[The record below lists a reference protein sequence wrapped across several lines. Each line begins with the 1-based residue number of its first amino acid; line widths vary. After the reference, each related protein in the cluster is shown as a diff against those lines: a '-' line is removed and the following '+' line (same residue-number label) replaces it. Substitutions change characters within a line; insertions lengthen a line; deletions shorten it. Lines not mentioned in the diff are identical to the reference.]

1 MRGGGA
7 CCRWWAGM
15 AQLDMRA
22 QVRATAGRALASSRL
37 LASPGLPLTAVPW
50 AACWRMW
57 APDGRKVKVSAFPS
71 PHHLYSGEVGLE
83 LEQPGEGSGEA
94 DSPGRLRLQPAV
106 EE

>member
-1 MRGGGA
+1 
-7 CCRWWAGM
+7 M

-22 QVRATAGRALASSRL
+22 RVRATAGRALASSWL
-37 LASPGLPLTAVPW
+37 LASPGPPLTVVLW
-50 AACWRMW
+50 AARWRMW
-57 APDGRKVKVSAFPS
+57 PPDGRKVEVSAFPS

-94 DSPGRLRLQPAV
+94 DSPGRLRLQPGV